1 MMIWQLAQPKVLGW
15 PVQDNR
21 LVGRIVSLLHR
32 GLTVRAEFRGAVDL
46 EILLPRYVL
55 DRLGLEVGQE
65 REVSL
70 KPRYVQVF
78 EG

>member
-1 MMIWQLAQPKVLGW
+1 MIIRTDRPISD

-21 LVGRIVSLLHR
+21 FVGRIVSLLDR
-32 GLTVRAEFRGAVDL
+32 GLSVRVEFGGPVDL
-46 EILLPRYVL
+46 EILLPRYVQ